1 MIESRI
7 ERTYRVAEK
16 EELYQERFIGGLYP
30 EARLDDVFSER
41 IGASDRAPEL
51 EGLQP
56 EGFVPGSRFDVLK
69 FDFEK
74 LAEVRETALRYFRR
88 IDGFDCEADI
98 ENVLPLVR
106 ELHSCPESVTKGE
119 LQAGE
124 LILAM
129 WMADI
134 PFQKF
139 QYQDLPESI
148 IFAVDWDEIS
158 DPANYLDN
166 FHGYE
171 NLLRPSAGWMKRE
184 HVPVYGEG
192 IDFVSLNPKVSGGAV
207 VGPFPV
213 CATC

>member
-7 ERTYRVAEK
+7 ERTYRIAEREAIYK
-16 EELYQERFIGGLYP
+16 GRVVSGLYP
-30 EARLDDVFSER
+30 EARLDDLYFER
-41 IGASDRAPEL
+41 IGSCDRAPEL

-56 EGFVPGSRFDVLK
+56 SGFVPGSKFDVLN
-69 FDFEK
+69 FDFDK

-98 ENVLPLVR
+98 ESVLPLVR
-106 ELHSCPESVTKGE
+106 ELHSCPESVCQGE

-124 LILAM
+124 LILAL

-134 PFQKF
+134 PFRRFK
-139 QYQDLPESI
+139 YQDLPETI
-148 IFAVDWDEIS
+148 IFAMDWDEIS
-158 DPANYLDN
+158 DPANYLDD

-184 HVPVYGEG
+184 HVPGYGVGVE
-192 IDFVSLNPKVSGGAV
+192 FVSLYPKEQKGSLA
-207 VGPFPV
+207 GPYPV
-213 CATC
+213 CVNA